1 MPATRFLKS
10 SALTNCNPSAGPEV
24 APRRKLVLAEQGVLE
39 EGATLIPSFDV
50 NTDFSYV
57 PLLTERRAVSQL
69 QQ

>member
-10 SALTNCNPSAGPEV
+10 SASTNCNPTSGLET

-39 EGATLIPSFDV
+39 EGAMQIPSFDV

-57 PLLTERRAVSQL
+57 PLLTERRAASQL
-69 QQ
+69 Q